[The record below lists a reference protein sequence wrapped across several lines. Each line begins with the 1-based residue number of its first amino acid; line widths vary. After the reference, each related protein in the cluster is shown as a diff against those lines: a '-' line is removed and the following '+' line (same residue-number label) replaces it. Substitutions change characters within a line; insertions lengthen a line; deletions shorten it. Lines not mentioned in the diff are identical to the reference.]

1 MERGILNPPPAPLR
15 ISYDA
20 YCKISSEIY
29 MIQDTLDNLNL
40 ELEHLEDTW
49 VEHTPIMGCLQ
60 TSIDV
65 IEHILDEKKRWKD
78 NMWKKIEE
86 LRLQH
91 GSQR

>member
-1 MERGILNPPPAPLR
+1 MERGLLSPTPSHLR
-15 ISYDA
+15 VSYDA

-40 ELEHLEDTW
+40 ELERLEDTW
-49 VEHTPIMGCLQ
+49 VEHTPIMGCIQ

-65 IEHILDEKKRWKD
+65 VEHILNEKQGIKD
-78 NMWKKIEE
+78 NIWTNIEK

-91 GSQR
+91 GGQR